1 MNELIILTIVL
12 VLITLT
18 IVTFCFWTM
27 RKKINT
33 LINRNEK
40 YTDDDEMLMIRYNY
54 VINLRKIESFTKE
67 LLNSNIDNK
76 LINYIK
82 EYTSRVNNYIYDDKT
97 YTKTVNFENEMLYK
111 NEIIN
116 LDVVFYA
123 YNHLFETLDKSSLK
137 ILNSKSKLKKEIE
150 KKEQSFK
157 KSLKN
162 YKKKSQNIIK
172 DKSNIDRYYLRIEEM
187 KSSYKEFIN
196 KLNPIFT
203 ILFIKYSID
212 VIGEKSDI
220 N

>member
-12 VLITLT
+12 VLITLI
-18 IVTFCFWTM
+18 IVTFCFCTM
-27 RKKINT
+27 KNKLNT
-33 LINRNEK
+33 LINKNEK

-54 VINLRKIESFTKE
+54 VINLRKLESFTKE
-67 LLNSNIDNK
+67 LLNSSVDNK

-82 EYTSRVNNYIYDDKT
+82 EYTSRINNYIYDDNT

-123 YNHLFETLDKSSLK
+123 YNHLFATLDKSSLK
-137 ILNSKSKLKKEIE
+137 ILNSKNKLKKEIE

-157 KSLKN
+157 KNLKS

-172 DKSNIDRYYLRIEEM
+172 DKNNVDKYYLRIEEM
-187 KSSYKEFIN
+187 KNAYKEFIN
-196 KLNPIFT
+196 ELNPIFT

>member
-1 MNELIILTIVL
+1 MDELIILTIVL
-12 VLITLT
+12 VLITLI
-18 IVTFCFWTM
+18 IVTFCFYTM
-27 RKKINT
+27 KNKLNT
-33 LINRNEK
+33 LINKNEK

-54 VINLRKIESFTKE
+54 VINLRKLECFTKQ
-67 LLNSNIDNK
+67 LLNSSVDKK
-76 LINYIK
+76 LIDYIK
-82 EYTSRVNNYIYDDKT
+82 EYTNRINNYIYDDKT

-123 YNHLFETLDKSSLK
+123 YNHLFATLDKSTLK
-137 ILNSKSKLKKEIE
+137 ILNSKSKLKKEID
-150 KKEQSFK
+150 KKEQNFK
-157 KSLKN
+157 KNLKS

-172 DKSNIDRYYLRIEEM
+172 DRSNVDKYYSRIEEM
-187 KSSYKEFIN
+187 KSVYKEFIN

-203 ILFIKYSID
+203 ILFIQYSID

>member
-12 VLITLT
+12 VLITLI
-18 IVTFCFWTM
+18 IVTFCFYTM
-27 RKKINT
+27 KNKLNT
-33 LINRNEK
+33 LINKNEK

-54 VINLRKIESFTKE
+54 VINLRKLESFTKE
-67 LLNSNIDNK
+67 LLNSSVDNK

-82 EYTSRVNNYIYDDKT
+82 EYTSRINNYIYDDNT

-123 YNHLFETLDKSSLK
+123 YNHLFATLDKSSLK

-157 KSLKN
+157 KSLKS

-172 DKSNIDRYYLRIEEM
+172 DKNNVDKYYLRIEEM
-187 KSSYKEFIN
+187 KNVYKEFIN

>member
-1 MNELIILTIVL
+1 MNELIILSIVL
-12 VLITLT
+12 VIIALIV
-18 IVTFCFWTM
+18 ISFCFCAM
-27 RKKINT
+27 QNKLNS
-33 LINRNEK
+33 LINKSET

-54 VINLRKIESFTKE
+54 VINLKKLESFTKE

-82 EYTSRVNNYIYDDKT
+82 EYTNKINNYIYDDKT

-123 YNHLFETLDKSSLK
+123 YNHLFSILDKPSLK

-150 KKEQSFK
+150 KKDKNFK
-157 KSLKN
+157 KSLKT

-172 DKSNIDRYYLRIEEM
+172 DKNNIDRYYLRIEEM
-187 KSSYKEFIN
+187 KNIYKEFIN

-212 VIGEKSDI
+212 VINEKSDI

>member
-1 MNELIILTIVL
+1 MNELIILTVVL
-12 VLITLT
+12 VLITLI

-27 RKKINT
+27 RKKLNT
-33 LINRNEK
+33 LINKNEK

-67 LLNSNIDNK
+67 LLNSNVNNK

-82 EYTSRVNNYIYDDKT
+82 EYTSKVNNYIYDDKT

-123 YNHLFETLDKSSLK
+123 YNHLFDTLDKSALK
-137 ILNSKSKLKKEIE
+137 ILNSTSKLKKEIE
-150 KKEQSFK
+150 KKEHSFK
-157 KSLKN
+157 KSLKS

-172 DKSNIDRYYLRIEEM
+172 DKNNIDKYYLRIEEM
-187 KSSYKEFIN
+187 KNVYKEFIN